1 MVGVQ
6 VTVSDKAVKKALGSL
21 QSKSG
26 VVISR
31 AANRA
36 MGTAEKVIRDETA
49 AIYEINKR
57 EVSKDLKRKKATVA
71 KPTAILTYKSAHKNL
86 FWWKSRGRSGVSP
99 ARPVQSSSP
108 FNPDPKYYSA
118 HVMRGRGNIPLN
130 SGPRPFV
137 QIAKSGVIGLF
148 RRTSDHPRSPIRGV
162 AAPALTQII
171 QNDKVLDRLQKETGI
186 MLQKRIEHEVD
197 YLLKL

>member
-108 FNPDPKYYSA
+108 CNAWAWKY
-118 HVMRGRGNIPLN
+118 
-130 SGPRPFV
+130 
-137 QIAKSGVIGLF
+137 
-148 RRTSDHPRSPIRGV
+148 
-162 AAPALTQII
+162 PA
-171 QNDKVLDRLQKETGI
+171 
-186 MLQKRIEHEVD
+186 
-197 YLLKL
+197 